1 MGSYLYQRGRNR
13 LLFGPVS
20 GLCTVISIL
29 PFNIKGYIL
38 GGDTGSK
45 TAVIEDLLCSNETSA
60 AIAATLD
67 TAKSVGAG
75 VNSSAKGYILGGHT
89 VATMVNVIEDLNFS
103 NESSAAITATLD
115 AAKELDGAGV
125 NSSVKGYILGGHTA
139 ATMLSVIEDLN
150 FSNETS
156 AAIAATLDTAKRA
169 GAGVQSGGI
178 L

>member
-20 GLCTVISIL
+20 GLCTVSIL

-45 TAVIEDLLCSNETSA
+45 TAVIEDLL
-60 AIAATLD
+60 
-67 TAKSVGAG
+67 
-75 VNSSAKGYILGGHT
+75 
-89 VATMVNVIEDLNFS
+89 
-103 NESSAAITATLD
+103 
-115 AAKELDGAGV
+115 
-125 NSSVKGYILGGHTA
+125 
-139 ATMLSVIEDLN
+139 

-156 AAIAATLDTAKRA
+156 AAIAATLDTAKGY